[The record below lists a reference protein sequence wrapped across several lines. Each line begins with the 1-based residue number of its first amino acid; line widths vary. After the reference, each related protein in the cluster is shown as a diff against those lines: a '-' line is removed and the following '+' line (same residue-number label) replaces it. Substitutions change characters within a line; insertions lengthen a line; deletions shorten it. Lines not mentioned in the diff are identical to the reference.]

1 MNISRTIKRT
11 SFLAILLVTVISIGR
26 SDLYRDISSNWR
38 MVFEVYKRVMTDY
51 TDQIDPKKL
60 AAAGI
65 EGMLSELDPYSV
77 YLEDEDRHQLNLL
90 TRGNYGGV
98 GIQLG
103 VRNDSLTVI
112 APIDDSPAKRA
123 GIITNDKIIAVDGQ
137 SSDEMSLDEA
147 ADKIRGPKNSK
158 VTLTIRRWGEEDI
171 DFVLTRSLITV
182 KDVSYSGMIN
192 DDTGYIRLNR
202 FSRNSSVE
210 MRQVLRSLENQE
222 AEKII
227 LDLRGNPGGLMDAA
241 VQILDMLVEEGIEVV
256 SMSGR
261 SEDSKRTFT
270 SQNRPILNSFVRLAV
285 LIDGGSASA
294 SEIVAGAIQDL
305 DRGIVVGTNSFG
317 KGLVQT
323 AFQLDETRTL
333 KMTTAKYYIPS
344 GRLIQKPGYLRGNIA
359 TDSGDADSVFATVN
373 GRRVISNGGIT
384 PDFVVEQE
392 RTPMLTRECWRKGLF
407 YQFSS
412 KYQKDHELKGI
423 IEITDEIIEEFRTF
437 ISMKELDLKS
447 EGEKELAK
455 LEEILV
461 EESETDKRIEH
472 SLSILRKHYEQDK
485 DDLFNDEIDH
495 IRIMLERDMSW
506 AVGGLGM
513 RIESSFDDD
522 PVVLKA
528 IEVLADMYTYGSTLD
543 PSMN

>member
-38 MVFEVYKRVMTDY
+38 MVYEVYKRVMTDY

-137 SSDEMSLDEA
+137 SSDEMSLDKA

-323 AFQLDETRTL
+323 AFQLDEARTL

-407 YQFSS
+407 YQFSN

>member
-38 MVFEVYKRVMTDY
+38 MVYEVYKRVMTDY

-137 SSDEMSLDEA
+137 SSDEMSLDKA

-323 AFQLDETRTL
+323 AFQLDEARTL

-344 GRLIQKPGYLRGNIA
+344 GRFIQKPGYLRGNIA

-407 YQFSS
+407 YQFSN

>member
-38 MVFEVYKRVMTDY
+38 MVYEVYKRVMTDY

-407 YQFSS
+407 YQFSN

>member
-38 MVFEVYKRVMTDY
+38 MVYEVYKRVMTDY

-137 SSDEMSLDEA
+137 SSDEMSLDKA

-261 SEDSKRTFT
+261 SKDSKRTFT

>member
-38 MVFEVYKRVMTDY
+38 MVYEVYKRVMTDY

-137 SSDEMSLDEA
+137 SSDEMSLDKA

-261 SEDSKRTFT
+261 SKDSKRTFT

-528 IEVLADMYTYGSTLD
+528 IEVLADKYTYGSTLD

>member
-11 SFLAILLVTVISIGR
+11 SFLAILLLTVISIGR

-38 MVFEVYKRVMTDY
+38 MVYEVYKRVMTDY

-77 YLEDEDRHQLNLL
+77 YLEEEDRHQLNLL

-158 VTLTIRRWGEEDI
+158 VTLTIHRWGEEDI

-323 AFQLDETRTL
+323 AFQLDEARTL

-407 YQFSS
+407 YQFSN

>member
-38 MVFEVYKRVMTDY
+38 MVYEVYKRVMTDY

-137 SSDEMSLDEA
+137 SSDEMSLDKA

-261 SEDSKRTFT
+261 SKDSKRTFT

-447 EGEKELAK
+447 EGEKELEK

-528 IEVLADMYTYGSTLD
+528 IEVLADKYTYGSTLD
-543 PSMN
+543 PSMH

>member
-11 SFLAILLVTVISIGR
+11 SFLAILLLTVISIGR

-123 GIITNDKIIAVDGQ
+123 GIITNDKIIAVNGQ

-158 VTLTIRRWGEEDI
+158 VTLTIHRWGEEDI

-407 YQFSS
+407 YQFSN

>member
-11 SFLAILLVTVISIGR
+11 SFLAILLLTVISIGR

-38 MVFEVYKRVMTDY
+38 MVYEVYKRVMTDY

-137 SSDEMSLDEA
+137 SSDEMSLDKA

-359 TDSGDADSVFATVN
+359 TDSGDADSVFTTVN

-407 YQFSS
+407 YQFSN

>member
-11 SFLAILLVTVISIGR
+11 SFLAILLLTVISIGR

-38 MVFEVYKRVMTDY
+38 MVYEVYKRVMTDY

-137 SSDEMSLDEA
+137 SSDEMSLDKA

-261 SEDSKRTFT
+261 SKDSKRTFT

-323 AFQLDETRTL
+323 AFQLDEARTL

-407 YQFSS
+407 YQFSN

>member
-11 SFLAILLVTVISIGR
+11 SFLAILLLTVISIGR

-38 MVFEVYKRVMTDY
+38 MVYEVYKRVMTDY

-137 SSDEMSLDEA
+137 SSDEMSLDKA

-407 YQFSS
+407 YQFSN

>member
-11 SFLAILLVTVISIGR
+11 SFLAILLLTVISIGR

-38 MVFEVYKRVMTDY
+38 MVYEVYKRVMTDY

-137 SSDEMSLDEA
+137 SSDEMSLDKA

>member
-1 MNISRTIKRT
+1 MNISRIIKRT

-38 MVFEVYKRVMTDY
+38 MVYEVYKRVMTDY

-158 VTLTIRRWGEEDI
+158 VTLTIHRWGEEDI

-407 YQFSS
+407 YQFSN

-461 EESETDKRIEH
+461 EDSETDKRIEH

>member
-137 SSDEMSLDEA
+137 SSDEMSLDKA

-261 SEDSKRTFT
+261 SKDSKRTFT
-270 SQNRPILNSFVRLAV
+270 SQNKPIVDTSIRLAV

-323 AFQLDETRTL
+323 AFQLDEARTL

-407 YQFSS
+407 YQFSN

-522 PVVLKA
+522 PVILKA

>member
-38 MVFEVYKRVMTDY
+38 MVYEVYKRVMTDY

-137 SSDEMSLDEA
+137 SSDEMSLDKA

-158 VTLTIRRWGEEDI
+158 VTLTIHRWGEEDI

-407 YQFSS
+407 YQFSN

-423 IEITDEIIEEFRTF
+423 IEITDEIIEEFRTY

-522 PVVLKA
+522 PVILKA
-528 IEVLADMYTYGSTLD
+528 IEVLADKYTYGSTLD

>member
-38 MVFEVYKRVMTDY
+38 MVYEVYKRVMTDY

-137 SSDEMSLDEA
+137 SSDEMSLDKA

-407 YQFSS
+407 YQFSN

-423 IEITDEIIEEFRTF
+423 IEITDEIIEEFRTY

>member
-11 SFLAILLVTVISIGR
+11 SFLAILLLTVISIGR

-38 MVFEVYKRVMTDY
+38 MVYEVYKRVMTDY

-158 VTLTIRRWGEEDI
+158 VTLTIHRWGEEDI

-323 AFQLDETRTL
+323 AFQLDEARTL

-359 TDSGDADSVFATVN
+359 TDAGDADSVFATVN

-407 YQFSS
+407 YQFSN